1 MQELII
7 FFENITSLQRSI
19 ILVGGITFFWS
30 VESIIPLFKFDYK
43 KLKHAIPNFFFTLT
57 TILVNFSLAFLLL
70 FISDY
75 VVLNNFGLLN
85 YLDLSISI
93 YLILPSKKYS
103 TAISLAAF
111 NTAGPPLWSFTDS
124 MANSTHGNRE

>member
-43 KLKHAIPNFFFTLT
+43 KF
-57 TILVNFSLAFLLL
+57 
-70 FISDY
+70 
-75 VVLNNFGLLN
+75 
-85 YLDLSISI
+85 SISRFGDD
-93 YLILPSKKYS
+93 YMKEFWNLVQGEE
-103 TAISLAAF
+103 
-111 NTAGPPLWSFTDS
+111 NTLHRQGKNTL
-124 MANSTHGNRE
+124 